1 MLIRAHEWELERLSA
16 RGCSAIEQEQ
26 LLKSGLDNAISLHA
40 ELADTLEHEFQYS
53 VIPIRKLVAVQLECG
68 LKIAEYVKTL

>member
-1 MLIRAHEWELERLSA
+1 M
-16 RGCSAIEQEQ
+16 
-26 LLKSGLDNAISLHA
+26 HA
-40 ELADTLEHEFQYS
+40 ELANTFEHEFQYS